1 MSHDVLS
8 HQRPEIEVM
17 DMNGYEARIS
27 ADVLCCDEL
36 DTSFDVSTPAREEK
50 EIKLYVLFN

>member
-1 MSHDVLS
+1 
-8 HQRPEIEVM
+8 M

-50 EIKLYVLFN
+50 ESKLYVLFN